1 MFHVLTSPGRL
12 DRFRSWFGR
21 WSGLMPLFVAE
32 FILWIGFGA
41 LLPVLPIYFT
51 ENGVSIA
58 MLGIVVAAWPAAKL
72 VTEPIFGWLA
82 DKLPSRVPLMALG
95 LLVSAAAIGLSVV
108 FTGPVPFVI
117 LRAVAGLG
125 AAMYDPAARGVVTD
139 ATPADQRGEAFGVYG
154 SAQMGGLLLGPAFG
168 GIGAAMFGG
177 LGFTFG
183 FSALGLALAV
193 IPIVLRVREPRLS
206 GAGTGAETAMT
217 AAEHEAVETHGYGA
231 PPWSLRNRLILIAIL
246 INAAG
251 WFSGGMYEV
260 VWSLFLTDRGAGLD
274 LVGLTFATFA
284 VPVLVLS
291 PLAGRWVDRRGP
303 MPFMIG
309 GVLLMSTMM
318 ALYPFI
324 PDPFWAVPMIAI
336 EGTGFALLGPAA
348 FSVVAA
354 GSPIGRS
361 STAQGIVGAFGT
373 LATITAS
380 VIAGPIA
387 DVDLRYP
394 FWIGSVIA
402 FVLALAAL
410 AVDGG
415 RIGRTFASPR
425 PAT

>member
-12 DRFRSWFGR
+12 DRLRSWFGR

-51 ENGVSIA
+51 EHGVDIA

-72 VTEPIFGWLA
+72 VTEPVFGWLA
-82 DKLPSRVPLMALG
+82 DRLPSRVPLMALG
-95 LLVSAAAIGLSVV
+95 LVISAAAIGLSVV
-108 FTGPVPFVI
+108 FTGPVPFFI

-125 AAMYDPAARGVVTD
+125 AAAYDPAARGVVTD
-139 ATPADQRGEAFGVYG
+139 ATPPDQRGEAFGVYG

-177 LGFTFG
+177 LGFVFG
-183 FSALGLALAV
+183 FSALFLALAV
-193 IPIVLRVREPRLS
+193 IPIVLRVGEPRLA
-206 GAGTGAETAMT
+206 GAVTLPDAAQPDAAETG
-217 AAEHEAVETHGYGA
+217 GYGA

-291 PLAGRWVDRRGP
+291 PFAGRWVDRRGP

-336 EGTGFALLGPAA
+336 EATGFALLGPAA
-348 FSVVAA
+348 FAVVAA

-387 DVDLRYP
+387 EVDLRYP
-394 FWIGSVIA
+394 FWIGSAIA
-402 FVLALAAL
+402 IVLALTAL

-415 RIGRTFASPR
+415 RIGRRFASPS

>member
-21 WSGLMPLFVAE
+21 WSGLIPLFAAE

-51 ENGVSIA
+51 EHGVDIA

-72 VTEPIFGWLA
+72 VTEPVFGWLA
-82 DKLPSRVPLMALG
+82 DKIPSRVPLMAFG
-95 LLVSAAAIGLSVV
+95 LLVSAAAIGLSVI
-108 FTGPVPFVI
+108 FTGPVPFFI

-125 AAMYDPAARGVVTD
+125 AAAYDPAARGVVTD
-139 ATPADQRGEAFGVYG
+139 ATPPDQRGEAFGVYG

-177 LGFTFG
+177 LGFVFG
-183 FSALGLALAV
+183 FSALALALAV
-193 IPIVLRVREPRLS
+193 APIVLRVREPRLD
-206 GAGTGAETAMT
+206 GAGTVDVPAAAQPAAAETP
-217 AAEHEAVETHGYGA
+217 GYGA

-291 PLAGRWVDRRGP
+291 PFAGRWVDRRGP
-303 MPFMIG
+303 TAFMVC
-309 GVLLMSTMM
+309 GVLMMSTMM

-348 FSVVAA
+348 FAVVAA

-387 DVDLRYP
+387 EVDLRYP

-402 FVLALAAL
+402 AALALTAL